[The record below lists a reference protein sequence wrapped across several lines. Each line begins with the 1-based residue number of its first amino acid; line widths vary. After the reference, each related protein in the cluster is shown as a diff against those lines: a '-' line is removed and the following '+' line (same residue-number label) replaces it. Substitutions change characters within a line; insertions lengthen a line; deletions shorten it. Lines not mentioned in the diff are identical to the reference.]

1 LIATKPGLQF
11 NGHETGDGELIL
23 RHAGKLGFEGVVS
36 KTIDAPLGVEQPPPP
51 SRYRK
56 KAALMERTTLRHLTQ
71 EEIALNEQELT
82 CRAELEKLEMQEA
95 QLESELEQ
103 DIDES
108 RKMRAMFVLKDLYKE
123 LLVKHRELAR
133 IKDVQITFV
142 QRTLRAYGGD

>member
-1 LIATKPGLQF
+1 
-11 NGHETGDGELIL
+11 
-23 RHAGKLGFEGVVS
+23 
-36 KTIDAPLGVEQPPPP
+36 
-51 SRYRK
+51 
-56 KAALMERTTLRHLTQ
+56 MERTTLRHLTQ
-71 EEIALNEQELT
+71 EGIALNQQELT

-108 RKMRAMFVLKDLYKE
+108 RKMRAMFILKDVYKE
-123 LLVKHRELAR
+123 LLAKHRELAR